1 MVTSKLKQIRENVG
15 LSQSRLAA
23 ASNVDKMAIS
33 RLERGETSI
42 LETRLKTVL
51 ALADALKVKDVRDLL

>member
-1 MVTSKLKQIRENVG
+1 MVTSKLKQIRENAG
-15 LSQSRLAA
+15 LSQSQLAA
-23 ASNVDKMAIS
+23 ASSVDKMAIS

-51 ALADALKVKDVRDLL
+51 ALADALEVKDVRDLL

>member
-1 MVTSKLKQIRENVG
+1 MVTSKLKQIRENAG
-15 LSQSRLAA
+15 LSQSQLAA
-23 ASNVDKMAIS
+23 ASGVDKMAIS

>member
-1 MVTSKLKQIRENVG
+1 MVTSKLKQMRENAG
-15 LSQSRLAA
+15 LSQSQLAA
-23 ASNVDKMAIS
+23 ASNIDKMAIS

-51 ALADALKVKDVRDLL
+51 ALADVLKIKDVRELL

>member
-1 MVTSKLKQIRENVG
+1 MVTSKLKQIRENAG
-15 LSQSRLAA
+15 LSQSQLAA

-51 ALADALKVKDVRDLL
+51 ALADALKIKDVRELL

>member
-1 MVTSKLKQIRENVG
+1 MVTSKLKQIRENAG
-15 LSQSRLAA
+15 LSQSQLAA
-23 ASNVDKMAIS
+23 ASSVDKMAIS

-42 LETRLKTVL
+42 LETRLRTVL

>member
-1 MVTSKLKQIRENVG
+1 MVTSKLKQIRENAG

-42 LETRLKTVL
+42 LETRLRTVL
-51 ALADALKVKDVRDLL
+51 ALADALKIKDVRDLL

>member
-1 MVTSKLKQIRENVG
+1 MVTSKLKQIRENAG
-15 LSQSRLAA
+15 LSQSQLAA

-42 LETRLKTVL
+42 LETRLRTVL
-51 ALADALKVKDVRDLL
+51 ALADALKIKDVRDLL